1 MPEGSSSAAP
11 VMRPGPS
18 DLAQRPSQA
27 MPGSRTHEAAIL
39 PLILRIS
46 RPPQL
51 ALGMARD
58 MARDLA
64 RGMAPAQSFLLPWW
78 HALAFLARLG
88 QGDSDGL
95 LPALHFAAFAT
106 GATSCRATLIT
117 PHLLLDVPACPRRVF
132 AFSLFGHRNAL
143 PMKF

>member
-11 VMRPGPS
+11 VIRPGPS
-18 DLAQRPSQA
+18 DLAQRPSQE
-27 MPGSRTHEAAIL
+27 MPGSRMDVAAIL
-39 PLILRIS
+39 SPILRIN
-46 RPPQL
+46 RPPKL
-51 ALGMARD
+51 ALGMSPDTTRD
-58 MARDLA
+58 T
-64 RGMAPAQSFLLPWW
+64 APAQSFLLPWR